1 LSVKKKLLRKQY
13 RKQTGRDRARLLWQ
27 DIRKLKIAVAALDL
41 FAPSLAKG
49 K

>member
-1 LSVKKKLLRKQY
+1 LSVKKPLRKQY

-27 DIRKLKIAVAALDL
+27 DIGKLKVVAALDFL
-41 FAPSLAKG
+41 PSLAKG